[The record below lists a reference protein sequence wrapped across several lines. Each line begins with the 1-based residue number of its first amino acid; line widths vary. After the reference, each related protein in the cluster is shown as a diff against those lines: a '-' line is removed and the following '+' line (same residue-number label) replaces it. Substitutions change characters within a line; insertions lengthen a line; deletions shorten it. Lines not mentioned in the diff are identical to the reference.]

1 MKRHRR
7 VSLLITVD
15 GSGKAGWSVKHPQAF
30 IAEHHPKV
38 LPIGQV
44 NRVAHATAAD
54 KLIITGRG
62 QLCHEGYPA
71 VSSCPA
77 FGTQTVIPL
86 AYGAKA
92 EVCEMYFPTRTYE
105 QYKLPAGKYRTLRI
119 TLGEA
124 EGKNW
129 WCVVFPALCVPGA
142 SDLHSLPEGAGTV
155 ISQPEKF
162 EVKFKAAELFNQL
175 LKLFDE

>member
-92 EVCEMYFPTRTYE
+92 NVAAHLLTHRHLQRGLCMQAPTKHGKKE
-105 QYKLPAGKYRTLRI
+105 QG
-119 TLGEA
+119 
-124 EGKNW
+124 
-129 WCVVFPALCVPGA
+129 
-142 SDLHSLPEGAGTV
+142 
-155 ISQPEKF
+155 
-162 EVKFKAAELFNQL
+162 
-175 LKLFDE
+175 